1 MSPARPS
8 HKNKTFATLL
18 AVLLGGIGAH
28 RAYLRGPRDKWALL
42 HLASVPAA
50 ALVALLAPHADIYFK
65 LLPLTLSYLA
75 ALLEA
80 LVLGLM
86 PDEKYDAQFNPGSG
100 GRSDSQWPLALL
112 LVVTMLVGATTLI
125 ATIARLFDL
134 LYTGGAY
141 G

>member
-18 AVLLGGIGAH
+18 AVLLGGVGAH
-28 RAYLRGPRDKWALL
+28 RLYLRGTRDKWALL

-50 ALVALLAPHADIYFK
+50 ALVALLAPQADIYFK

-75 ALLEA
+75 AFLQA

-86 PDEKYDAQFNPGSG
+86 PDEKYDAAFNAGSG
-100 GRSDSQWPLALL
+100 GRTDSQWPLALL

-134 LYTGGAY
+134 MYTGGAY